1 MTFHSN
7 LCFCDSE
14 FIPSEV
20 MHLLAA
26 EWLSFST
33 AVSLLGLLTLC
44 CSRVPQALQLLFRYG
59 KTQEIEKSA
68 KTSIPKRWFF
78 HFYVVA
84 TCFYSF
90 LLYATVKVYATGAKV
105 PLALQLL

>member
-1 MTFHSN
+1 
-7 LCFCDSE
+7 
-14 FIPSEV
+14 

-33 AVSLLGLLTLC
+33 AVSVLGLLTLC
-44 CSRVPQALQLLFRYG
+44 CSRVPKALQLLFRYG
-59 KTQEIEKSA
+59 KTQEVLKS

-78 HFYVVA
+78 HFYVFA

-90 LLYATVKVYATGAKV
+90 LLYATVRVYATQARAPRALLTLLDAFVGANRR
-105 PLALQLL
+105 ATGQ